1 MMMAT
6 QRRDDEP
13 PNYVELHFGNL
24 HQLSNDSNLG
34 QQIPVISSPHR
45 LSRYEQ
51 QKQRIDKYFAQSTVD
66 QHSTSAPSVMLRSG
80 NNPDPVTKLK
90 MPDTTIQT
98 RQHKDPRDFATFLC
112 KFLLSY
118 SVLNM
123 KN

>member
-1 MMMAT
+1 MMMAI
-6 QRRDDEP
+6 QRKDDEP
-13 PNYVELHFGNL
+13 PNYVELQFGNL

-34 QQIPVISSPHR
+34 QQIPVISPPHR

-66 QHSTSAPSVMLRSG
+66 QHSTSAPSVMHRSG